1 MDKWS
6 WKDRP
11 PGRGTGLCKGP
22 EVESDAVAA
31 GGGETEEAADAGGP
45 GRCGL
50 RPGKTLGDSSQEQHE
65 STSSSPGHPALP
77 APSMQ
82 HTPSTQLVPSS
93 LGAGPPAARSQVG
106 SRSQGEMPGLSGG
119 CPAAGHGK
127 GKARGT
133 VLLSGTSGKAQ
144 RLCSELYL
152 SPEAAPVRGC
162 SPSLK
167 PPSLPTLLWMD
178 SFIKPGHNQVFLGGG
193 GTRGGAPLLQDKAP
207 PWREALSPGTLAP
220 GGVLP
225 LSATGLLRA
234 VVCEVNSVG

>member
-1 MDKWS
+1 MQ
-6 WKDRP
+6 
-11 PGRGTGLCKGP
+11 GP

-31 GGGETEEAADAGGP
+31 GGGEGDEAADAGGP
-45 GRCGL
+45 GTCGL
-50 RPGKTLGDSSQEQHE
+50 RPGKTLGDSSQEQQE
-65 STSSSPGHPALP
+65 STSSSAGHPALR

-127 GKARGT
+127 GKAQGT

-144 RLCSELYL
+144 RLCSELYP
-152 SPEAAPVRGC
+152 SPEAAPVWGC
-162 SPSLK
+162 SPALE
-167 PPSLPTLLWMD
+167 PPSPPTLLWMD
-178 SFIKPGHNQVFLGGG
+178 SFIKPGHKQVF
-193 GTRGGAPLLQDKAP
+193 GGAGQGVEHPFSKTKHHPGGRLCPL
-207 PWREALSPGTLAP
+207 GTLAP